1 MTVMSNWEDLVDSLH
16 SETVLCSLHE
26 QRVQGVFCD
35 VTIVVEDIK
44 FKAHRNILA
53 ASSLYFRNLFLSQSI
68 WLSGHVLELS
78 DFKAE
83 VFTEILNY
91 MYSSRIVVKRRETLA
106 DLVAAG
112 KKLGITF
119 LENLK
124 NPTQNCRAPSVSPHS
139 CCSEALG
146 PPELCVTY
154 DSHNGL
160 KAEAHEKRGDD
171 PAITNGP
178 RITNAFS
185 IFETEIND
193 SVFSPLDLRASFKK
207 TSENGKVINVGL
219 SGAEVSSDAEPINTL
234 AEHSYAVSSG
244 DALLQRDT
252 FLEQYKGNHEGLRT
266 LPINQS
272 TKHQGN
278 AAKKP
283 GEPHCSSS
291 TVAEVSTPN
300 LNHEPETDQASDSDN
315 AGDFHFPRENESSF
329 AETQIVYSCK
339 FCTKSFNKRALL
351 NSHLQLHLKHQQSL
365 KCKYCN
371 KQFTHVKRLGRHEEI
386 CMKSDT
392 VPVRIEREQRLSD
405 NCTAD
410 GSARNSSSNTEPLLS
425 DSGISAYSNASNTL
439 PDTDHFM
446 KVIDG
451 QISYICI
458 VCKRSYVTLSSLRR
472 HANVHSWRKTYPCHY
487 CNKVFA
493 LAEYR
498 TKHEIW
504 HTGERRYQCIF
515 CLETFMTYYILKNH
529 QKSFHGIDPRL
540 GVSKKTANGG
550 LKSNIYSYKLYR
562 LLPMKSRRIP
572 FKALRNDSP
581 ENAETD
587 HQGFGAISSSCI
599 VQNPLSSE
607 QLPLNFQESERLLNN
622 AAIPLNTLCSK
633 PAATVP
639 HLNVASWEIGVLP
652 PDLNKDSSME
662 KSLTPVGKEL
672 GSSVQE
678 CDSSVLSLNKECE
691 RAPSVINYKD
701 SAPSV
706 IVHHSRQSSVI
717 VHGNAVISA
726 LERGTGSSSSIL
738 SQPIKVE
745 KGEDSDYMGK
755 GITEAKN
762 LKEKNTSS
770 LCNKGELRGL
780 NDSEDAS
787 NRMLNIFHKGSKTET
802 YIAKPALPGTF
813 VNSEVAP
820 LCQITVKI
828 GNEAIVTRRIS
839 GAALFYKRGR
849 HSKHADSKQ
858 ERKDRES
865 KAERKDRCSA
875 RLRRSESIKMNEMC
889 DETSDQD
896 SNDKP
901 WRPYYNYKPKKKPK
915 HLNRFRKIKRRK
927 IHGKRADNSE
937 SKNAADA
944 NSPLG
949 NFSNGKG
956 TAQQENIGQSGYSF
970 ELSDGDVS
978 SKDDKKDPEKW
989 QVDPRPCFCELC
1001 QKLFRN
1007 PSTLKVHMRCHTGE
1021 RPYSCKTCDKSFSF
1035 PGNLHKHERI
1045 HLGVKNFIC
1054 QYCSK
1059 AFTLNE
1065 TLKKH
1070 ERIHTGEKRYDCQF
1084 CSQRFLYL
1092 CTKKNHEQR
1101 HLLEDNVKGF
1111 VCFQC
1116 SKICKTAAALGMHKK
1131 KHFLKTLKQREKRG
1145 CVSKESSRGF
1155 RTRALRACDLKGTD
1169 GRKNGLADVCHS
1181 SGDSFE
1187 SPKRTVQGSN
1197 NPPSMNNVAD
1207 SPIPSA
1213 KGAQVNVSPDNEDV
1227 ISSSTGFSNED
1238 VLKQAPKQN
1247 RWECWQPFHSVKEG
1261 EQFNCNVST
1270 TEDSLKTMKEEAMVC
1285 STGKTAS
1292 GYY

>member
-1 MTVMSNWEDLVDSLH
+1 MTVMSSWEDVVNGLH

-26 QRVQGVFCD
+26 QRVQGFFCD
-35 VTIVVEDIK
+35 VTIVVEDVK
-44 FKAHRNILA
+44 FKAHRNVLA

-68 WLSGHVLELS
+68 WISGHVLELS
-78 DFKAE
+78 DFKAD

-91 MYSSRIVVKRRETLA
+91 IYSSRVVVKRKETLV

-124 NPTQNCRAPSVSPHS
+124 NSTQSSKGSSLSPHS

-146 PPELCVTY
+146 QPDPFVLY
-154 DSHNGL
+154 DSQNGL
-160 KAEAHEKRGDD
+160 KAEANEKRGDD

-193 SVFSPLDLRASFKK
+193 NVFSPLDLRASFKK
-207 TSENGKVINVGL
+207 TSENAKVVNIGL
-219 SGAEVSSDAEPINTL
+219 SGAEICSNIESVNTL

-244 DALLQRDT
+244 DALLQRAA
-252 FLEQYKGNHEGLRT
+252 FLEQCKENEEGLRT
-266 LPINQS
+266 ISRNQS
-272 TKHQGN
+272 AKH
-278 AAKKP
+278 KRLI
-283 GEPHCSSS
+283 EPHCSSS
-291 TVAEVSTPN
+291 ALATVTTPI
-300 LNHEPETDQASDSDN
+300 LNHEPGTYQASDSDN
-315 AGDFHFPRENESSF
+315 ARDFHFPRDDESSF

-339 FCTKSFNKRALL
+339 FCTKSFNKRALFDT
-351 NSHLQLHLKHQQSL
+351 HLLLHTRHQQSL

-371 KQFTHVKRLGRHEEI
+371 KQFTHLKRLGRHEEV
-386 CMKSDT
+386 CMKPG
-392 VPVRIEREQRLSD
+392 PVSVHIEKEQSLSD
-405 NCTAD
+405 HCTALD
-410 GSARNSSSNTEPLLS
+410 GSTRNTSSNTEPLLS
-425 DSGISAYSNASNTL
+425 ESGISTYSNTSNTL
-439 PDTDHFM
+439 SEMDHLM

-498 TKHEIW
+498 TKHELW

-540 GVSKKTANGG
+540 GVNKKTANGG

-572 FKALRNDSP
+572 LKAPTNDSSGTV
-581 ENAETD
+581 ETN
-587 HQGFGAISSSCI
+587 HQEFEGISSSCI
-599 VQNPLSSE
+599 VQNPLST
-607 QLPLNFQESERLLNN
+607 QPLPLNFQEGERLLNN
-622 AAIPLNTLCSK
+622 AAFPLDTLYSE
-633 PAATVP
+633 PVATVT

-652 PDLNKDSSME
+652 SDLNKDSSTE
-662 KSLTPVGKEL
+662 ESLAPAGKEL
-672 GSSVQE
+672 DSSFQE
-678 CDSSVLSLNKECE
+678 CNSSIDTLNKVCE
-691 RAPSVINYKD
+691 GAASVISYKS

-706 IVHHSRQSSVI
+706 IMHSSRLSSVI
-717 VHGNAVISA
+717 VHDNAIASA
-726 LERGTGSSSSIL
+726 VGYGPEASSSVL
-738 SQPIKVE
+738 SQPIKDE
-745 KGEDSDYMGK
+745 NDEGLDHTGQ
-755 GITEAKN
+755 GIIEVKN
-762 LKEKNTSS
+762 LKEQNTSF
-770 LCNKGELRGL
+770 LRNEENMLGERKEIS
-780 NDSEDAS
+780 DSEDAS
-787 NRMLNIFHKGSKTET
+787 DRMLNVFHKGSKTET
-802 YIAKPALPGTF
+802 YIAKPALPGTC
-813 VNSEVAP
+813 VNNEIAP

-849 HSKHADSKQ
+849 HSKHREREREHKVQ
-858 ERKDRES
+858 ELKVE
-865 KAERKDRCSA
+865 KKERSSA
-875 RLRRSESIKMNEMC
+875 RLCKSENSKMNEMC

-901 WRPYYNYKPKKKPK
+901 WRPYYNYKPKKKLK
-915 HLNRFRKIKRRK
+915 HLNKFRKIKRRK
-927 IHGKRADNSE
+927 KHGKRNYNNV
-937 SKNAADA
+937 SKNASNAD
-944 NSPLG
+944 ST
-949 NFSNGKG
+949 FSNEPDLNGED
-956 TAQQENIGQSGYSF
+956 QQENIGQSGIPF
-970 ELSDGDVS
+970 QLCGEDLS

-1021 RPYSCKTCDKSFSF
+1021 RPYSCKICEKSFSF

-1045 HLGVKNFIC
+1045 HLGVKNFVC

-1092 CTKKNHEQR
+1092 CTKNNHEQR
-1101 HLLEDNVKGF
+1101 HLLEENVKGF

-1131 KHFLKTLKQREKRG
+1131 KHFLRTLKQRDKREY
-1145 CVSKESSRGF
+1145 VTKEGSRAF
-1155 RTRALRACDLKGTD
+1155 RNRALRNCDLKRTD
-1169 GRKNGLADVCHS
+1169 GMKSRPADVCHAS
-1181 SGDSFE
+1181 SDSLE
-1187 SPKRTVQGSN
+1187 SPMEVVQESN
-1197 NPPSMNNVAD
+1197 NQQIMNNVAD
-1207 SPIPSA
+1207 IPRPSA
-1213 KGAQVNVSPDNEDV
+1213 QGVQTNMGPDNEH
-1227 ISSSTGFSNED
+1227 ISSSTGFLNEN

-1247 RWECWQPFHSVKEG
+1247 RWECWQFYHDVGEG
-1261 EQFNCNVST
+1261 E
-1270 TEDSLKTMKEEAMVC
+1270 
-1285 STGKTAS
+1285 
-1292 GYY
+1292 